1 RFDLMNIRGQVVDA
15 WRQLRVFANALLGVF
30 NVEYRLTANSPLT
43 VAQPLA
49 VGGSGSAH
57 QLVLTTQ
64 LPLVRIV
71 ERNNYRAAPTAFQR
85 QRRALQEGEDL
96 AAQAVRGQV
105 YLLRQLAETYK
116 IQQRQ
121 LDLAYLTID
130 NALEALVAPTAPPT
144 ATGRGAADGPAALT
158 QQ

>member
-1 RFDLMNIRGQVVDA
+1 YERAYVEMGRPKRPPTPAAERLRITRFQAIMGYWQRILVEARNEKRAAVAANWPELPRACVAGVDLIKADLTEAQLAASRYAVETRFDLMNIRGQVVDA

-71 ERNNYRAAPTAFQR
+71 E
-85 QRRALQEGEDL
+85 
-96 AAQAVRGQV
+96 
-105 YLLRQLAETYK
+105 
-116 IQQRQ
+116 
-121 LDLAYLTID
+121 
-130 NALEALVAPTAPPT
+130 
-144 ATGRGAADGPAALT
+144 
-158 QQ
+158 